1 MQNKIVVDL
10 DNTIT
15 IDCSSSDYRTKSANP
30 EAVLA
35 IKNAAELKIETI
47 IYSSRNMRTYK
58 NDLKKIDTITRPI
71 AENWLKEKKINYSE
85 LILGKPWCGKE
96 GWYVDDRN
104 LNIEEFIF
112 KYTSP
117 FWKKKIDLVIPFFN
131 EEKNIQKVHLQN
143 KKAERLL
150 NINNYIYVDNG
161 SSDHTR
167 KELNLL
173 SKKDS
178 KIKLVFLDKNLGYG
192 DGIKAGLKNSSAEI
206 IVLNHADLQFDLYNF
221 IYLNEDKL
229 KKENCLNILPKRLN
243 RSFVESASSA
253 FLRTLLSLIFRKKII
268 DFNGQPKI
276 FLKSELGSIDQ
287 LPNNFC
293 IDLAIYMK
301 IYKNFIQ
308 MPVIQ
313 NIRKV
318 GVSSWSKSFKLRLS
332 IFNQYIMWALRN
344 K

>member
-15 IDCSSSDYRTKSANP
+15 TDSSSSDYRTKLPNP
-30 EAVLA
+30 EVILA
-35 IKNAAELKIETI
+35 IKNAAELELLTV

-58 NDLKKIDTITRPI
+58 DDVKKIDTITRPI
-71 AENWLKEKKINYSE
+71 AENWLEEKKINYSE
-85 LILGKPWCGKE
+85 LILGKPWCGNE

-112 KYTSP
+112 KFTSP
-117 FWKKKIDLVIPFFN
+117 FWKKKIDLIIPFFN
-131 EEKNIQKVHLQN
+131 EEKNVEKVHLQN

-161 SSDHTR
+161 SSDNTR

-173 SKKDS
+173 AKKDS

-192 DGIKAGLKNSSAEI
+192 DGIKAALKNSSAEI

-221 IYLNEDKL
+221 IYLNEDTL
-229 KKENCLNILPKRLN
+229 KKANCLNILPKRIN
-243 RSFVESASSA
+243 RSFVESVSSA
-253 FLRTLLSLIFRKKII
+253 FLRTLLSLIFKKKIL

-276 FLKSELGSIDQ
+276 FLKSHVGSIDQ
-287 LPNNFC
+287 LPSNFC

-301 IYKNFIQ
+301 IHKNSIK

-318 GVSSWSKSFKLRLS
+318 GASSWSKSFKLRLS
-332 IFNQYIMWALRN
+332 IFNQYILWALRN